1 MIVLFVWAFKKTVQ
15 RVQDF
20 GETTNDDFLI
30 LYLMD
35 LLNLILFNRQIKF
48 NTEEFTFLF
57 CLCFTMFCLASK
69 KS

>member
-1 MIVLFVWAFKKTVQ
+1 MVALCGLIRKLFE

-20 GETTNDDFLI
+20 GVTTNDDFLI

-48 NTEEFTFLF
+48 NTEEFLF
-57 CLCFTMFCLASK
+57 RSYFVKVL
-69 KS
+69 